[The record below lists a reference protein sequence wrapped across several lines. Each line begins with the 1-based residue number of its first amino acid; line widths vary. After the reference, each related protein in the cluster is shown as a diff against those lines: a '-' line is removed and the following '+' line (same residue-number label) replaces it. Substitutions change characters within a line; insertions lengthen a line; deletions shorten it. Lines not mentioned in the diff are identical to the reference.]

1 MKVFT
6 LAAGMAVGYV
16 LGSRAGR
23 EKYEQI
29 VAGYQKLSGHPTVV
43 QTQEKAK
50 ELLNS
55 GTSTAISKLDPTTP
69 DTEAEPP
76 VTAPQRQRRRK
87 AAAMT
92 PELSTD
98 PTA

>member
-6 LAAGMAVGYV
+6 LAAGLATGYV

-23 EKYEQI
+23 EKYDQI

-43 QTQEKAK
+43 QTQENAK
-50 ELLNS
+50 ELLSS
-55 GTSTAISKLDPTTP
+55 GTSTATSKLDPTTP
-69 DTEAEPP
+69 DAQPEPL
-76 VTAPQRQRRRK
+76 VTTTQRQRRRK

-92 PELSTD
+92 PETSTD
-98 PTA
+98 PMV